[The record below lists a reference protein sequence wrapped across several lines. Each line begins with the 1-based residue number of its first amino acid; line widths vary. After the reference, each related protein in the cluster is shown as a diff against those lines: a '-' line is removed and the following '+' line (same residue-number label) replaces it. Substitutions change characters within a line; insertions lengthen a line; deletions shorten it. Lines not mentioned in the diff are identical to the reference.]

1 MTSDPRIVHL
11 EVNDNGCWRRV
22 TSFDLD
28 AFEEG
33 DLEVCAE
40 HLLQLSTNARLKAR
54 IIIPGDTAPLVTWT
68 REHGWREWAHPG
80 ERQGV
85 L

>member
-1 MTSDPRIVHL
+1 MTAPRIVHL
-11 EVNDNGCWRRV
+11 EVNDSGVWRRV
-22 TSFDLD
+22 TSFDLNE
-28 AFEEG
+28 FEDG
-33 DLEVCAE
+33 ALEYNAGTLFCW
-40 HLLQLSTNARLKAR
+40 STNERLKAR